1 MEMSVDFGVELTFKS
16 IHMSYPFTIPLFSN
30 SRIFD
35 NKENDLAR
43 TVWPYLNDYFFFD
56 AME

>member
-16 IHMSYPFTIPLFSN
+16 IHTSYPFTIPLFSN

-43 TVWPYLNDYFFFD
+43 MVWPCLNDYFFFD